1 MKSGSAVSH
10 YHSGSL
16 FLLESLG
23 EPILFLMMINDLK
36 LSSGKTSDWKYVN
49 DITLSELVKKMIVL
63 KSELLVDDFSRLLRS
78 LSIE

>member
-1 MKSGSAVSH
+1 MVQL

-36 LSSGKTSDWKYVN
+36 LSSSKTFDWKYVN
-49 DITLSELVKKMIVL
+49 DITFSEVVKKMIVL
-63 KSELLVDDFSRLLRS
+63 KSESLVDDFSRLLRS
-78 LSIE
+78 LSSSA